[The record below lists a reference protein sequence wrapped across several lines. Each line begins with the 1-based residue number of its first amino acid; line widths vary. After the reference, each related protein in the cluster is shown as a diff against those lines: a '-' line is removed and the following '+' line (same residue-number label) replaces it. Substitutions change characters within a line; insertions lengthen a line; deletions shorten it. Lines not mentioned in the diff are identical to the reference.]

1 MMSHAKELL
10 LMHLQG
16 VSARYMPH
24 APAGSVPVPS
34 RDRLRW
40 AVRSWRR
47 LLGWPGVLAVGVLA
61 ISPAIYFSAI
71 QPAQARLEAAHRS
84 VVSLHERIERA
95 ATALQGSQLT
105 PAEQLAEFYR
115 VFPAE
120 KSSPQW
126 LDRIAAAAQSRGL
139 SLDYGEYKATRDKSG
154 KLVRYQ
160 MLLPLK
166 GNYPQIRQFL
176 AALPAEAPVVALESV
191 QFERQKVADPVI
203 EARIKLVLY
212 LGQES

>member
-1 MMSHAKELL
+1 MMRDAKDFLL
-10 LMHLQG
+10 ARFQ
-16 VSARYMPH
+16 VFSAGNTQH
-24 APAGSVPVPS
+24 APVGSVPVPLLG
-34 RDRLRW
+34 RLRW
-40 AVRSWRR
+40 AARSWRR
-47 LLGWPGVLAVGVLA
+47 LLGWPGILGAMMLA
-61 ISPAIYFSAI
+61 ISPGFYFSAI
-71 QPAQARLEAAHRS
+71 QPVQARLEAAHRS
-84 VVSLHERIERA
+84 AISLHERMERA

-115 VFPAE
+115 AFPAE

-126 LDRIAAAAQSRGL
+126 LDRIAATAQSSGL

-166 GNYPQIRQFL
+166 GGYPQIRQFL

-191 QFERQKVADPVI
+191 QFERQKVADPVV
-203 EARIKLVLY
+203 EARVKLVLY
-212 LGQES
+212 LGNES